1 MKNIK
6 IVGLESGFNEILE
19 KRLQTNL
26 RQVVTRNLRRASLI
40 VEGEAKQSIQ
50 RGTKTGKIYKRR
62 SITHQASAPGQAPAS
77 DTGFLVSNI
86 TSTAPTNVMKNIE
99 VNVISKAP
107 YSKFLEFGTRN
118 MEARPFLQPA
128 LEKNR
133 RKIKQIFRATSYL
146 KPPSAI
152 NIEGKEWV

>member
-1 MKNIK
+1 MSRIR

-26 RQVVTRNLRRASLI
+26 RKVVNRNIRRAGLI

-50 RGTKTGKIYKRR
+50 RGTKSGKLYKRR
-62 SITHQASAPGQAPAS
+62 SVVHQASAPGEAPAS
-77 DTGFLVSNI
+77 DTGCLASNI
-86 TSTAPTNVMKNIE
+86 STTGPSKQLQNIE
-99 VNVISKAP
+99 IDIISKAP

-128 LEKNR
+128 LEKNK
-133 RKIKQIFRATSYL
+133 RKIKRIFRSSSYL
-146 KPPSAI
+146 RPPSTI
-152 NIEGKEWV
+152 TLEGSE